1 MTGQTAEY
9 LAAIITNNSGLEHF
23 HLYNNDLKSSAVVI
37 LKALQGI
44 SKLKTLNLSGNH
56 MTGQVA
62 EDLAIV
68 IKINPGLE
76 HLHLSNN
83 DLKSSAVVI
92 LKVLHE
98 NSKLKTLNLSGNN
111 MTEQVAEDLAI
122 VIKNNSGLE
131 HLHLSNNDLKSS
143 AVVILKALQGNSKL
157 ETLNLSGN
165 NMTGQVA
172 EDVAFVIKNN
182 PSLEHLHLYN
192 NDLKSSAVVILKA
205 LQGNSKLI
213 TLNLICNNMTGQ
225 VAEDLAIIIKNNSG
239 LEHLHLSNN
248 DLKSSAVVILKALQ
262 VNSKLKTLNLSGNIM
277 TGQVVE
283 ELAFV
288 IKNNPSLEH
297 LHLYNNDLKSSAI
310 VILKALQGT
319 SKLKT
324 LNLTGNNMP
333 EQVAEDLAIV
343 IKNNPGLEE
352 LLLFDNDFKLDALII
367 LQALQESFKCY

>member
-1 MTGQTAEY
+1 M
-9 LAAIITNNSGLEHF
+9 
-23 HLYNNDLKSSAVVI
+23 I

-92 LKVLHE
+92 LKALHE
-98 NSKLKTLNLSGNN
+98 TSKLKTLNLSGNH

-143 AVVILKALQGNSKL
+143 AVMILKALQRNSKV

-172 EDVAFVIKNN
+172 EDLAFVIKNN

-205 LQGNSKLI
+205 LQGNSKL
-213 TLNLICNNMTGQ
+213 
-225 VAEDLAIIIKNNSG
+225 
-239 LEHLHLSNN
+239 
-248 DLKSSAVVILKALQ
+248 
-262 VNSKLKTLNLSGNIM
+262 KTLNLSGNNM
-277 TGQVVE
+277 TEQVAE

-288 IKNNPSLEH
+288 IKNNPGLKH

-324 LNLTGNNMP
+324 LNLSGNNMP

-352 LLLFDNDFKLDALII
+352 LLLFDNDLKLDALII
-367 LQALQESFKCY
+367 LQALQENSLLTNFSNNMSGQVVESFKCY

>member
-1 MTGQTAEY
+1 MTGQTAED

-23 HLYNNDLKSSAVVI
+23 HLYNNDLKSFADVI

-56 MTGQVA
+56 MTEQVA

-68 IKINPGLE
+68 IKNNPGLE

-98 NSKLKTLNLSGNN
+98 NFKLKTLNLSGNH

-143 AVVILKALQGNSKL
+143 AVMILKALQGNSKL
-157 ETLNLSGN
+157 KTLNLSSN

-172 EDVAFVIKNN
+172 E
-182 PSLEHLHLYN
+182 
-192 NDLKSSAVVILKA
+192 
-205 LQGNSKLI
+205 
-213 TLNLICNNMTGQ
+213 
-225 VAEDLAIIIKNNSG
+225 
-239 LEHLHLSNN
+239 
-248 DLKSSAVVILKALQ
+248 
-262 VNSKLKTLNLSGNIM
+262 
-277 TGQVVE
+277 

-288 IKNNPSLEH
+288 IKN
-297 LHLYNNDLKSSAI
+297 K
-310 VILKALQGT
+310 V
-319 SKLKT
+319 
-324 LNLTGNNMP
+324 LNTF
-333 EQVAEDLAIV
+333 IC
-343 IKNNPGLEE
+343 
-352 LLLFDNDFKLDALII
+352 II
-367 LQALQESFKCY
+367 MI